1 MMDIMLDIFSRR
13 LVLVTGKGGV
23 GKTALTAALARLA
36 VRRGLRVLVAEVV
49 ADDQSPSALSQALGS
64 VNSKPGE
71 EPVGL
76 IPGIRGVL
84 LTPTK
89 GHLRF
94 LQDVLPMRL
103 VADAAMRSTAV
114 RRFLAAAPAFS
125 EMGVLYRILDLLRQ
139 RRLDGTFE
147 HPLCIIDCPATG
159 HALALAQLPAML
171 LQIIPGG
178 PIGKAMREG
187 LSILTDLQQTA
198 ALVVTLPESLPVS
211 EALELSQGLRGH
223 GVHIAGMIANRVPEN
238 LLTSEERKELEEI
251 VAKQGPIL
259 GMRALQRRD
268 RAHQSLT
275 RLQKE
280 VEYPLITLVERI
292 EQGPILSETIS
303 RELDEY

>member
-1 MMDIMLDIFSRR
+1 MLDIFSRR

-36 VRRGLRVLVAEVV
+36 VRRGLRVLVAEIV
-49 ADDQSPSALSQALGS
+49 ADDQSPSALSQALGA
-64 VNSKPGE
+64 VNSQE

-76 IPGIRGVL
+76 VPGIRGVL

-114 RRFLAAAPAFS
+114 RRFLAAVPAFS

-159 HALALAQLPAML
+159 HALALAQLPAIL
-171 LQIIPGG
+171 LQIVPGG

-187 LSILTDLQQTA
+187 LSILTDSQQTV

-238 LLTSEERKELEEI
+238 LLTAEERKELEEI
-251 VAKQGPIL
+251 VAIRGPIL
-259 GMRALQRRD
+259 GLRALQRRD
-268 RAHQSLT
+268 RAHQSLA
-275 RLQKE
+275 RLQKA
-280 VEYPLITLVERI
+280 VEYPLVTLAERN
-292 EQGPILSETIS
+292 EQGPKLSEAIS
-303 RELDEY
+303 RELDGF